1 LRNILRIHHKNLKK
15 TLDFRRFPFGPF
27 PRPRAQS
34 SEEYR
39 MKYLLRVFFVFALS
53 CGFASHA
60 RAVGVDYHVQVLDP
74 TNFCTSNPAL
84 CVITDATAPFP
95 VTFTTATCALESIS
109 VAPPSGCL
117 IVFNDTFQ
125 AFTSL
130 DLTFSGLDSLTFD
143 CPTSDPK
150 SIFASSTCTSSGGI
164 DDLFFSGGDGLP
176 AGQIM
181 VIVENGVD
189 PALFVGTGIVGTA
202 TPEPESLLLLSTGVI
217 MMTAGLFVNKR
228 RRLFAYLK

>member
-1 LRNILRIHHKNLKK
+1 MFCQIQSLNA
-15 TLDFRRFPFGPF
+15 PF
-27 PRPRAQS
+27 PRQPRPS

-39 MKYLLRVFFVFALS
+39 MKYLLRVLFVLALF
-53 CGFASHA
+53 CGFTSHA
-60 RAVGVDYHVQVLDP
+60 RAVGVDFHVQVLDP

-95 VTFTTATCALESIS
+95 VTFTTATCAIESIS

-125 AFTSL
+125 AFTTL

-189 PALFVGTGIVGTA
+189 PALFVGTGMVGTA

-217 MMTAGLFVNKR
+217 MMTAGLFVNKQR
-228 RRLFAYLK
+228 SLFDIVKK

>member
-1 LRNILRIHHKNLKK
+1 
-15 TLDFRRFPFGPF
+15 
-27 PRPRAQS
+27 
-34 SEEYR
+34 
-39 MKYLLRVFFVFALS
+39 MKYLLRVLFVLALF
-53 CGFASHA
+53 CGFTSHA

-84 CVITDATAPFP
+84 CVIADATASFP
-95 VTFTTATCALESIS
+95 VTFTTATCTIESIS

-125 AFTSL
+125 AFTTL

-150 SIFASSTCTSSGGI
+150 SIFASSTCTSLGGI

-189 PALFVGTGIVGTA
+189 PALFNGTGMVGTAAA
-202 TPEPESLLLLSTGVI
+202 TPEPESLLLLSTGV
-217 MMTAGLFVNKR
+217 MMMAAGLFVNKR
-228 RRLFAYLK
+228 LPLFAIARK